1 MIIAEVDT
9 IRYWMTIEGRDVTDV
24 TDLPGDTVICGV
36 KYQNGKELAIIPC
49 AEDRPAFAP
58 FTWLFSF
65 CGKKAGKW
73 YVKRFAVE
81 GRDKDQALEALE
93 RRAEG
98 FGFEAIEIFQ
108 TDRPMTRE
116 ERDLFNG
123 RTHKRQEAVCCA
135 GAVGAD
141 KI

>member
-1 MIIAEVDT
+1 MIIEEVKD
-9 IRYWMTIEGRDVTDV
+9 IVFGRHVQPAQKCWAHPLV
-24 TDLPGDTVICGV
+24 FGV
-36 KYQNGKELAIIPC
+36 DFRNGKGFAIIPC
-49 AEDRPAFAP
+49 AADRPAFAP

-135 GAVGAD
+135 GAGGAD